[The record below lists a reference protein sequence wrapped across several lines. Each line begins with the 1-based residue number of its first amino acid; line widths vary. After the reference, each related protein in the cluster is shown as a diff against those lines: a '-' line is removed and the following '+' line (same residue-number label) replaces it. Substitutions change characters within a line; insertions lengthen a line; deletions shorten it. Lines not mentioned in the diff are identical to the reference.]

1 MGRLECDHHRL
12 WKTTKTPGNERN
24 YTDRYSGTSSATP
37 LCSGALALIQSYAK
51 QHQIILS
58 AWGMRELIRK
68 STYTEG
74 VNDGIGYR
82 PNVNQLLT
90 KLISLPK
97 LLNNSVIVKP

>member
-1 MGRLECDHHRL
+1 M
-12 WKTTKTPGNERN
+12 TTTGYGKLQKHPGNERN

-82 PNVNQLLT
+82 PNVNQLLNEID
-90 KLISLPK
+90 KLAQITE
-97 LLNNSVIVKP
+97 